1 MGQGTS
7 KSSSPSTQHVFASD
21 TPVRFSQELIDA
33 LQASPETDSTRA
45 KDLELH
51 IQSRV
56 NAELSRL
63 EAEQTRALRELEE
76 QISATPDSTTN
87 SSHTSSQPSVPDQ
100 SASRGGRDHGAKA
113 EGDKLRDLGR
123 QSVQKEIVELRQ
135 KLQQRKLREDII
147 GDKAVEKAKQ
157 DVVTC
162 LRLNDRRPLDCY
174 KEVEAFKKQVGRL
187 EKDFLGRILE

>member
-7 KSSSPSTQHVFASD
+7 KSSSPSTQHVFTSD

-63 EAEQTRALRELEE
+63 EAEQTRTLRELEE
-76 QISATPDSTTN
+76 HISATPDPTTD
-87 SSHTSSQPSVPDQ
+87 SSHTPSQSGVPDQ
-100 SASRGGRDHGAKA
+100 SASKGGRDQGAKA
-113 EGDKLRDLGR
+113 DGDKLRDLGR
-123 QSVQKEIVELRQ
+123 QSVQNEIEELRQ
-135 KLQQRKLREDII
+135 KLQQRKLREDIS

-174 KEVEAFKKQVGRL
+174 KEVEAFKKEVGRL
-187 EKDFLGRILE
+187 EKNFLGRILE

>member
-63 EAEQTRALRELEE
+63 EAEQARALRELED
-76 QISATPDSTTN
+76 QISATPDATTET
-87 SSHTSSQPSVPDQ
+87 SHTPSQPGVPNQ
-100 SASRGGRDHGAKA
+100 SASKGGRDHGAKA
-113 EGDKLRDLGR
+113 DGDKVRDLGR
-123 QSVQKEIVELRQ
+123 QSVQKEIEDLRQ
-135 KLQQRKLREDII
+135 KLKQRKLREDII

-157 DVVTC
+157 DMVTC

-174 KEVEAFKKQVGRL
+174 KEVEAFKMEVGRL
-187 EKDFLGRILE
+187 EKDFLGRILQ